1 MKSVCQVGPVCALT
15 VFVDR
20 FLFAGEGPNLV
31 VYEIASGRQIAC
43 RPVFPRNKIHGI
55 SVFGPDLHS
64 AQLCVWG
71 GRSLAIFGWRQLL
84 EGDFDQLA
92 IGDWI
97 KDAQFSLDG
106 AVVYCLHS
114 HNVVVAVD
122 VARLRLLETRNCG
135 EKSILYTGCLRVL
148 PDRVLVCAGTV
159 MDGIL
164 VWSYDDC
171 QVVHRLRGH
180 MGSIFGLCTSADGR
194 WLVSCS
200 DDRSIRVWDV
210 CSGEQVAT
218 GWGHGSRIW
227 WLRIYAEAEGEF
239 GVLSGSED
247 LTCRT
252 WRFEQG
258 SAALEPVGVFE
269 THTGRNVWSGAV
281 CDALGLGFSGGADG
295 AITVSDLAEPRRE
308 GAVSTAW
315 TLAQIAE
322 QTGAA
327 FARDEIVKEYYDT
340 GTELVAATSHGKV
353 LRLRSGLWELV
364 VADTRFE
371 KFSLVRGFDTGVVLI
386 ANKTGDLLILQNGSM
401 AEQKIRFE
409 RGVLSNVLTVTRD
422 GRQFVL
428 AESVLE
434 EPLVLLEIAE
444 TGVVS
449 ERRLSKPAGK
459 FAMSA
464 FDLDVASGAVV
475 VGSRFATLAVFPSD
489 EQLAEP
495 RVWRNF
501 LKGDTVSSVEI
512 LDSASLETLVVM
524 KDREY
529 GVVRCA
535 GQLQLLQT
543 NRLQRGFLEGGY
555 FENGDLVLYGFRS
568 DTFFVWNETRQ
579 VELLRETCG
588 GPHRQWSFRRGG
600 RHGHRLFYTRSSSV
614 HFRQTGARIAPE
626 TLRTGLHGREIRSV
640 AACKTSTGHLLVTGS
655 EDTTV
660 RVSRLAADGSVVP
673 LWCERQHGSGLQ
685 AVHFVNSEYFVSSSA
700 REEVYLWKLCD
711 EKYVRLQRTIRP
723 RSSNP
728 DTRVMDFDAVEVRQ
742 HGRVAGFLLA
752 SVYSD
757 SSVRLWYYSYE
768 ENTFRLVVEDVY
780 ASCCVLRVRLVV
792 LDAVYVVLA
801 ATNGCLAVYRAG
813 DGDGVFGVCGGAVEL
828 VAVPPRAQKVPRLER
843 LLINQQVHQSS
854 IKAFDVAVDGHTALV
869 VTGGDD
875 NGMAVSTLDFAAVE
889 LATTYVAS
897 TASSTITAVVLC
909 GAGRVLTTSVD
920 QMVRVW
926 RVPRLELET
935 EQYTTVADT
944 GCACVAGE
952 LVVVGG
958 AGLEVFQVDI
968 E

>member
-1 MKSVCQVGPVCALT
+1 MKSVYQVGPVCALT
-15 VFVDR
+15 VFMDR
-20 FLFAGEGPNLV
+20 YLFAGEGPNLV
-31 VYEIASGRQIAC
+31 AYEIATGERIVCQ
-43 RPVFPRNKIHGI
+43 PVFSRNKIHGI
-55 SVFGPDLHS
+55 SVFGSDLHT
-64 AQLCVWG
+64 AQLCIWG
-71 GRSLAIFGWRQLL
+71 GRSLALLAWRQLL
-84 EGDFDQLA
+84 EGDPDELM

-106 AVVYCLHS
+106 AVVYCLHA

-122 VARLRLLETRNCG
+122 VARKRLLETRSCG

-148 PDRVLVCAGTV
+148 PNKVLVCAGTV

-171 QVVHRLRGH
+171 QVEHRLHGH
-180 MGSIFGLCTSADGR
+180 MGSIFGLWTSNDGR

-200 DDRSIRVWDV
+200 DDRSIRVWNLG
-210 CSGEQVAT
+210 SGEQVAT

-227 WLRIYAEAEGEF
+227 WLRIYAEEEGRF
-239 GVLSGSED
+239 SVLSGSED

-258 SAALEPVGVFE
+258 NAALEPVDVFE

-295 AITVSDLAEPRRE
+295 AITVSDLAENQRE
-308 GAVSTAW
+308 GAANAAW
-315 TLAQIAE
+315 TLEQIAE
-322 QTGAA
+322 QTGAT
-327 FARDEIVKEYYDT
+327 FARGEIVKEYYDT
-340 GTELVAATSHGKV
+340 GSELVAATSCGKV
-353 LRLRSGLWELV
+353 LRLRNGLWELV
-364 VADTRFE
+364 LTDPRFE

-386 ANKTGDLLILQNGSM
+386 ANKMGDLLILGNGSK
-401 AEQKIRFE
+401 AEHRIKLE
-409 RGVLSNVLTVTRD
+409 CGVVSNMLTATSN

-428 AESVLE
+428 VENVLE
-434 EPLVLLEIAE
+434 APLVLLELVEMA
-444 TGVVS
+444 VVS
-449 ERRLSKPAGK
+449 ERKLSKPAGK
-459 FAMSA
+459 FVMSA
-464 FDLDVASGAVV
+464 FDVDVESGVVV
-475 VGSRFATLAVFPSD
+475 VGSRFATLAVFAGD
-489 EQLAEP
+489 EQPAEP

-529 GVVRCA
+529 GIVRCA
-535 GQLQLLQT
+535 GELEVLQT

-555 FENGDLVLYGFRS
+555 FEHGDLLLYGFRS
-568 DTFFVWNETRQ
+568 DTFFLWNETKQ
-579 VELLRETCG
+579 LELLRETCG
-588 GPHRQWSFRRGG
+588 GPHRQWSFRPGSGG
-600 RHGHRLFYTRSSSV
+600 GHRLFYTRSSSV

-660 RVSRLAADGSVVP
+660 QVSRLTVDGGVVP

-685 AVHFVNSEYFVSSSA
+685 AVHFVNSDYFVSSSA

-711 EKYVRLQRTIRP
+711 EKYVRLHRTIRP

-728 DTRVMDFDAVEVRQ
+728 ETRVMDFDAFEVCQ

-752 SVYSD
+752 AVYSD

-768 ENTFRLVVEDVY
+768 LNTFRLVVEDVY
-780 ASCCVLRVRLVV
+780 SSCCVLRVRLVV
-792 LDAVYVVLA
+792 LDAIYVVLA
-801 ATNGCLAVYRAG
+801 ATNGHLAVYRAG
-813 DGDGVFGVCGGAVEL
+813 DGQGVFDVCGGAIDL
-828 VAVPPRAQKVPRLER
+828 VAVPRQAAQVPQLEQ
-843 LLINQQVHQSS
+843 LLINQQIHQSS
-854 IKAFDVAVDGHTALV
+854 IKSFDLAVEGHTALV

-889 LATTYVAS
+889 LSSTYVAS
-897 TASSTITAVVLC
+897 TASSTITDVVLC
-909 GAGRVLTTSVD
+909 GPNRVLTTSVD
-920 QMVRVW
+920 QVVRVW
-926 RVPRLELET
+926 RVPQLELET

-944 GCACVAGE
+944 GCACLAGG
-952 LVVVGG
+952 LAVVGG
-958 AGLEVFQVDI
+958 AGLEVFQIDM
-968 E
+968 

>member
-1 MKSVCQVGPVCALT
+1 MKSVHQVGPVCALT

-20 FLFAGEGPNLV
+20 YLFAGEGPNLA
-31 VYEIASGRQIAC
+31 VYEIATGEQIAC
-43 RPVFPRNKIHGI
+43 RAVFSRNKIHGI
-55 SVFGPDLHS
+55 SVSGPDLRS
-64 AQLCVWG
+64 ARLCVWG
-71 GRSLAIFGWRQLL
+71 GRSLALFAWPQLF
-84 EGDFDQLA
+84 EGEIDQLA
-92 IGDWI
+92 VGDWI

-106 AVVYCLHS
+106 AVVYCLHA

-122 VARLRLLETRNCG
+122 VAGKRLLETRNCG
-135 EKSILYTGCLRVL
+135 EKSILYSGRLRVL
-148 PDRVLVCAGTV
+148 SDRVLVCAGTV

-171 QVVHRLRGH
+171 AVVHRLHGH
-180 MGSIFGLCTSADGR
+180 TGSIFGLCTSDDGR

-200 DDRSIRVWDV
+200 DDRSIRVWDLG
-210 CSGEQVAT
+210 SGEQVAT

-227 WLRIYAEAEGEF
+227 WLRIYAETERGF
-239 GVLSGSED
+239 SVLSGSED

-258 SAALEPVGVFE
+258 HSSLEPVDVFE

-295 AITVSDLAEPRRE
+295 AITASDLAETQRE
-308 GAVSTAW
+308 GAVSAAW

-322 QTGAA
+322 QAGAA

-340 GTELVAATSHGKV
+340 GTELVAATSRGKV
-353 LRLRSGLWELV
+353 LRLRNGLWELV
-364 VADTRFE
+364 LEDARFE
-371 KFSLVRGFDTGVVLI
+371 RFSLVRGFDTGVVLI
-386 ANKTGDLLILQNGSM
+386 ANKTGDLLVLGSGGM
-401 AEQKIRFE
+401 AEAKIKFE
-409 RGVLSNVLTVTRD
+409 RGVLGNLLTATRN
-422 GRQFVL
+422 GRQFAL

-434 EPLVLLEIAE
+434 EPLVLLEIAG
-444 TGVVS
+444 TAVVS

-464 FDLDVASGAVV
+464 FDVDVASGAVV
-475 VGSRFATLAVFPSD
+475 VGSRFATLAVFPGD
-489 EQLAEP
+489 ERSAEP

-512 LDSASLETLVVM
+512 LESPSLQALVVM

-535 GQLQLLQT
+535 GQLELLQT

-555 FENGDLVLYGFRS
+555 FEHGDLVLYGFRS
-568 DTFFVWNETRQ
+568 DTFFVWNETKQ
-579 VELLRETCG
+579 LELLREACG
-588 GPHRQWSFRRGG
+588 GPHRQWSFRHGG
-600 RHGHRLFYTRSSSV
+600 GGGHRLFYTRSSSV
-614 HFRQTGARIAPE
+614 HFRQTGARVAPE

-640 AACKTSTGHLLVTGS
+640 AACKTSTGHLLVSGS

-660 RVSRLAADGSVVP
+660 RVSRLAADGAVVP

-685 AVHFVNSEYFVSSSA
+685 AVHFVNSDYFVSSSA
-700 REEVYLWKLCD
+700 REEVYLWKLSD
-711 EKYVRLQRTIRP
+711 EKYVRLHRTIRP

-728 DTRVMDFDAVEVRQ
+728 ETRVMDFDAVEVRQ

-752 SVYSD
+752 AVYSD

-768 ENTFRLVVEDVY
+768 LNTFRLVVEDVY

-792 LDAVYVVLA
+792 LDAIYVVLA
-801 ATNGCLAVYRAG
+801 ATNGHLAVYRAG
-813 DGDGVFGVCGGAVEL
+813 DGGGVLGVCGGAVEL
-828 VAVPPRAQKVPRLER
+828 VAGPDHAENPPRLEQ
-843 LLINQQVHQSS
+843 LLINQQIHQSS
-854 IKAFDVAVDGHTALV
+854 VKAFDLAVDGHTALV

-889 LATTYVAS
+889 LASTYVAG
-897 TASSTITAVVLC
+897 TASSTITDVVLC
-909 GAGRVLTTSVD
+909 GRSRVLTTSVD
-920 QMVRVW
+920 QVVRVW
-926 RVPRLELET
+926 RVPQLELET

-944 GCACVAGE
+944 GCACVAGG

-958 AGLEVFQVDI
+958 AGLEVFQIDM
-968 E
+968 